1 MKYAQVPDDFKYSTS
16 VAEATIDIRMA
27 FIRKVYA
34 ILWVTFFYCLA
45 RQSVDVSC
53 DG

>member
-34 ILWVTFFYCLA
+34 ILWVTF
-45 RQSVDVSC
+45 VIVWP
-53 DG
+53 GKVWM